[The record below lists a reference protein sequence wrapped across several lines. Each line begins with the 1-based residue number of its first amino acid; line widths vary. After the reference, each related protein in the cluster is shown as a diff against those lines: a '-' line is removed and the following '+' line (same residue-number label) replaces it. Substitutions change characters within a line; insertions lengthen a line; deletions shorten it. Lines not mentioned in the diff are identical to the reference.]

1 MNNIRSKNVLFLCEG
16 SAFAGAESYLLNL
29 IKKIVSHK
37 DVRCFVATFYRG
49 PLIEHLQYEPV
60 NLIELY
66 RRNNLKSIC
75 HIVKLVNSENIDII
89 HCIDLKS
96 TIIGGI
102 ASLFIKK
109 AKTVTTIHGLP
120 EHYKNPTQQLKYIV
134 SLIIYFLLIRFL
146 FDGNICVSNDL
157 RDRIESFIGTKKTK
171 VIHNGIEPSLEKN
184 SSRMTSI
191 AKHIFTIGT
200 VGRLDTVKG
209 HVYLLEAAQKLLAE
223 RDDVIFQIIGT
234 GPLGDS
240 LKEIALNLG
249 IADKVQ
255 FLGFRADAKSL
266 IAKMDIF
273 VLPSLHEGI
282 PYVLLEAMASSK
294 PVICTGVGGVNE
306 VVTDSQDGILVSPKD
321 PQGLYKAFEELLSNG
336 NYRSS
341 LGENARRKIQKD
353 FSSDLMAIN
362 THLFYEKLLNE

>member
-29 IKKIVSHK
+29 INKIVSCK
-37 DVRCFVATFYRG
+37 DIRCFVATFYKG

-75 HIVKLVNSENIDII
+75 HIVKLVNSEKIDII

-109 AKTVTTIHGLP
+109 ARTVTTIHGLP
-120 EHYKNPTQQLKYIV
+120 EHYKNPTQQFKYIV
-134 SLIIYFLLIRFL
+134 SLAIYFLLIRFL
-146 FDGNICVSNDL
+146 FDGNICVSNEL
-157 RDRIESFIGTKKTK
+157 RDRIDSFIGTRKTK
-171 VIHNGIEPSLEKN
+171 VIHNGIEPSLEIN
-184 SSRMTSI
+184 SSQLTGT

-200 VGRLDTVKG
+200 VGRLDSVKG

-223 RDDVIFQIIGT
+223 RDDVIFQIIGS

-240 LKEIALNLG
+240 LKEITSNLG
-249 IADKVQ
+249 IADKVH
-255 FLGFRADAKSL
+255 FLGFRPDAKSL

-294 PVICTGVGGVNE
+294 AVICTGVGGVNE
-306 VVTDSQDGILVSPKD
+306 VVTNSKDGILVSPKD
-321 PQGLYKAFEELLSNG
+321 SQGLYKAFEELLSNG
-336 NYRSS
+336 NYRIS
-341 LGENARRKIQKD
+341 LGENARRRIQKD